1 LNQHR
6 AEARSFR
13 ALNEGLTA
21 SFFGLEPQDARA
33 RDLFLPGQ
41 LATLLPPG
49 IYRFANS
56 PYDSAL
62 AALSW
67 ALSGYRFGR
76 YKSNGGEPPKL
87 CVPDGID
94 AARIERIARGVTFGR
109 DLINTP
115 ANDMDPEALEA
126 AVLILAGQYKA
137 KFFRGDELLQAKL
150 PLIHSVGQAAAKPPR
165 LAEFRFGNENRPK

>member
-1 LNQHR
+1 D
-6 AEARSFR
+6 
-13 ALNEGLTA
+13 
-21 SFFGLEPQDARA
+21 P
-33 RDLFLPGQ
+33 FLPGQ

-49 IYRFANS
+49 IYHFANS
-56 PYDSAL
+56 PYDSSL
-62 AALSW
+62 ATLSW

-126 AVLILAGQYKA
+126 ARLTLGAQNHTEAEVR
-137 KFFRGDELLQAKL
+137 RGGALLEATL
-150 PLIHSVGQAAAKPPR
+150 PLIHAVGRAAEKEPR
-165 LAEFRFGNENRPK
+165 LVDF